1 MPPRTRTHE
10 LAPPPPDATQ
20 GCPLPAEL
28 LLEIIVRSDAAT
40 VLRCAASCKPLRHD
54 ILSPAFIRRVC
65 REPDG
70 IVPASLLGFL
80 NLNPEARKESRPPP
94 AASFT
99 LAHPATP
106 VAASFSEK
114 HLALFLSR
122 SVAVADLVGFAHQAS
137 RNGLMVLSSEC
148 TSKQIRRMCVYDPMT
163 SNCTFFPSPPDSKC
177 GGLSCK
183 CDGRVYYTYVL
194 LTAAEGIIGS
204 SFLLL
209 AADIYGFTECSVK
222 VRTMP
227 SNCTWSPVTITS
239 YSGQWRRRR
248 NSASQ
253 VPCRGAVVLG
263 SLVHWLMCD
272 GGDHYSRIVT

>member
-10 LAPPPPDATQ
+10 LAPPPPDATR

-80 NLNPEARKESRPPP
+80 NLNPEARKGSRPPP
-94 AASFT
+94 AASF
-99 LAHPATP
+99 
-106 VAASFSEK
+106 K
-114 HLALFLSR
+114 HLALFLSC

-183 CDGRVYYTYVL
+183 CDGRQLKFAYTL
-194 LTAAEGIIGS
+194 I
-204 SFLLL
+204 
-209 AADIYGFTECSVK
+209 
-222 VRTMP
+222 
-227 SNCTWSPVTITS
+227 
-239 YSGQWRRRR
+239 
-248 NSASQ
+248 
-253 VPCRGAVVLG
+253 
-263 SLVHWLMCD
+263 
-272 GGDHYSRIVT
+272 